1 MNKIIKPYGF
11 VKLIDV
17 MPKII
22 PGQFENGGITN
33 NNNII
38 NTKNIKCDYAI
49 AEAARVSY
57 SSNKKVNDD
66 YSLIKYLYSH
76 EHTTPFEMVTFKF
89 HIKAPIFVVRQW
101 QRHRMST
108 YNEISGRYSVM
119 KPEFWIPETLR
130 TQSTTNKQGSGLEF
144 NNELLIKKWNNHNKN
159 AYSIY
164 LESLDSG
171 VSRELCRNILPL
183 NTYTE
188 FYWKIDLHNL
198 LRFIRLR
205 SDSHAQ
211 QEIREYSDSLKE
223 IVKEYCPV
231 SIEAFE
237 EYSFLKLSKT
247 EVNIIKNKLNPEE
260 AIKSKSQLKEFKEKL
275 STLGLE

>member
-1 MNKIIKPYGF
+1 MNKIVKPYGF

-17 MPKII
+17 MPRIV
-22 PGQFENGGITN
+22 PSQFDN
-33 NNNII
+33 NV
-38 NTKNIKCDYAI
+38 KCDYSI

-57 SSNKKVNDD
+57 SSSKKVNDD
-66 YSLIKYLYSH
+66 SSLIKYLYAH

-89 HIKAPIFVVRQW
+89 HIKAPIFIVRQW

-119 KPEFWIPETLR
+119 NPEFWFPEPLM
-130 TQSTTNKQGSGLEF
+130 TQSLTNKQGSGLEI
-144 NNELLIKKWNNHNKN
+144 NNELLIKKWDTHNKN
-159 AYSIY
+159 AYSLY

-171 VSRELCRNILPL
+171 VSRELSRTVLPL
-183 NTYTE
+183 STYTE

-211 QEIREYSDSLKE
+211 KEIREYSDSLKE

-231 SIEAFE
+231 SMEAFE
-237 EYSFLKLSKT
+237 EYSYLKLSKT
-247 EVNIIKNKLNPEE
+247 EVNIIKNKLDAQEH
-260 AIKSKSQLKEFKEKL
+260 ITSKSQMKEFKEKL
-275 STLGLE
+275 GILGLE